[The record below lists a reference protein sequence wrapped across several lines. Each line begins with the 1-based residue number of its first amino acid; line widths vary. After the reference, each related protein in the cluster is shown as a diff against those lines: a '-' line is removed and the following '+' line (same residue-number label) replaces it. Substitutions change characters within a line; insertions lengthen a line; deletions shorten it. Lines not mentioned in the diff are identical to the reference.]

1 MTNVLATPAADLIEG
16 TMTTSQ
22 TQHDGVVCRYCGLAS
37 GVSHA
42 RACECVSALL
52 SERNR
57 LTEHLRSAGERMGQ
71 STVVLFNA
79 KAAAPRMAAIQSSRG

>member
-1 MTNVLATPAADLIEG
+1 
-16 TMTTSQ
+16 MTTSQ
-22 TQHDGVVCRYCGLAS
+22 AQHDGVVCRYCGLAS

-42 RACECVSALL
+42 RACECVNALL

-57 LTEHLRSAGERMGQ
+57 LREHLRSAGERMGQ

-79 KAAAPRMAAIQSSRG
+79 KATPPRMAAIQSSRG